1 MSDLKPDQQEVADA
15 MIKFYKAVGEL
26 FFVLTGWAGVGKT
39 YTIQRVIKN
48 LQKSH
53 PNIKVCL
60 TAPTHKA
67 VKVLNTMAED
77 YGINVECRTI
87 YSLLGMVL
95 DSNGEIKMAK
105 KMSQG
110 GFGDMDLVVVDEGS
124 MLNKNVVT
132 HLREAAILDRVKVIV
147 MGDKYQIPPVKEV
160 KSQAFEQ
167 ADQMFHLTENR
178 RQVTGNPILELTES
192 LRNDIIE
199 GKSTTKFV
207 NKINSKLDQG
217 IYVLG
222 AVDWYNCVKENFLSD
237 EYRDDPDSF
246 RCLAWT
252 NKRVDSLNKSLRR
265 LLVGETKTPFIQG
278 ERVLTRS
285 ALVGDITD
293 PKPEIVAHTDEE
305 LKVLSITKALHPL
318 YSGMT
323 IQFTVWEVL
332 LLSERGVSTCAYILH
347 EDSARDYKA
356 MLEKLGAAAKVEG
369 RKWSDFWNFKDSFAN
384 LQSPHAMT
392 IHRSQGSSYGNV
404 FLDVDDVFKNPRMK
418 ERNQLLYVGVSRAR
432 ESALLLRR

>member
-15 MIKFYKAVGEL
+15 MIKFYGAVGQL

-53 PNIKVCL
+53 PSIKVCL

-404 FLDVDDVFKNPRMK
+404 FLDVDDVFKNTKTK